1 MSTSTEPAGQQPAPS
16 PAQGSPAPSAVPHPL
31 DNPGWAALTGPHRR
45 FAEFTGSAARYQPQV
60 SPFVAVADLAD
71 PRCWADLAVLVGA
84 GNSFALAGPETL
96 PEGWSTGQSAAG
108 VQLVGTAVEGRED
121 PQARRLGPD
130 DVPEMLDLV
139 ARTKPGPF
147 MPRTVEMGA
156 YYGIHREGRLV
167 AMAGERVRP
176 PGYTEISAVCTDED
190 HRGQGL
196 ATRLVL
202 HTAAGI
208 AARGDTPFLH
218 AAAAN
223 TGAIRLYESL
233 GFTLR
238 RRVLFH
244 FLQVPAET
252 AGPAAAPS
260 TDRAH
265 N

>member
-1 MSTSTEPAGQQPAPS
+1 MSTSLEPAEQPAP
-16 PAQGSPAPSAVPHPL
+16 PPGRGAPHPL
-31 DNPGWAALTGPHRR
+31 DNPAWAALTGPHRHL
-45 FAEFTGSAARYQPQV
+45 AEYAGSAARYQPEV

-71 PRCWADLAVLVGA
+71 PRCWADLATLVGA

-108 VQLVGTAVEGRED
+108 VQLVATAVEGRED
-121 PQARRLGPD
+121 PQARRLGPQ

-139 ARTKPGPF
+139 ARTRPGPF

-156 YYGIHREGRLV
+156 YYGIRREGRLV
-167 AMAGERVRP
+167 AMAGERVKA
-176 PGYTEISAVCTDED
+176 PGWTEISAVCTDEG

-218 AAAAN
+218 AAASN
-223 TGAIRLYESL
+223 TGAVRLYESL

-238 RRVLFH
+238 RSVLFH
-244 FLQVPAET
+244 FLQVPA
-252 AGPAAAPS
+252 GPPDPAAP
-260 TDRAH
+260 AH
-265 N
+265 D